1 MLRVRRMTDQDMT
14 DTSGAENPEEWFSS
28 EASTFGDRLSGAR
41 EAAGMTRGQLA
52 RRIGVK
58 ESTIAKWE
66 DDFSEPRA
74 NKLQMLSGVLGVS
87 LTWLLNAEG
96 EGLDGPV
103 ASEPISDDLSAVLKE
118 MRQLKTEMKQS
129 AERVGL
135 LEKRL
140 RRLLKEENNG

>member
-1 MLRVRRMTDQDMT
+1 MLRVRRMMDQDMT
-14 DTSGAENPEEWFSS
+14 DMNSPENSDEWFSS

-74 NKLQMLSGVLGVS
+74 NKLQMLSGLLGVS
-87 LTWLLNAEG
+87 LTWLLTAEG

-103 ASEPISDDLSAVLKE
+103 GSEPISDDMSAILKE
-118 MRQLKTEMKQS
+118 MRQLKTELKQG
-129 AERVGL
+129 ADRVGL

-140 RRLLKEENNG
+140 RRLLKEESNG